1 MIFRQLFE
9 RESCTYTYLIGCEQ
23 TRQAVLI
30 DTVKSE
36 VERYLQLLKELNLK
50 LVYVLDTHTHA
61 DHITGAGA
69 LRDATG
75 ASTLLGEEAHSICVS
90 QTLHD
95 GQIINLGHLT
105 ITAWHTPGHT
115 DDSYSFILKSG
126 GQVYAF
132 TGDTLLIRGTG
143 RTDFQNGNAAAQ
155 YVSLFDQ
162 LLKLPDNTW
171 VYPGHDYKG
180 WAVSTIAEEKACNPR
195 LQVSNQAEYVALM
208 AGLKLPNPTLM
219 DIAVPANR
227 ACGNNL
233 AVS

>member
-9 RESCTYTYLIGCEQ
+9 RESSTYTYLIGCEQ

-36 VERYLQLLKELNLK
+36 VDRYLQLLDELNLK

-75 ASTLLGEEAHSICVS
+75 ACTLLGEEANSACVS
-90 QTLHD
+90 KAMHHGEVIHVGEMVLE
-95 GQIINLGHLT
+95 
-105 ITAWHTPGHT
+105 AWHTPGHT
-115 DDSYSFILKSG
+115 DDSYSFILNHN
-126 GQVYAF
+126 GQYYAF

-143 RTDFQNGNAAAQ
+143 RTDFQNGNAADQ
-155 YVSLFDQ
+155 YASLFAQ
-162 LLKLPDNTW
+162 LLTLPGSTW

-180 WAVSTIAEEKACNPR
+180 WTVSTIAEEKAYNPR
-195 LQVSNQAEYVALM
+195 LQVNNAAEYVALM
-208 AGLKLPNPTLM
+208 AKLKLPNPKLM

-227 ACGNNL
+227 ACGNI
-233 AVS
+233 

>member
-9 RESCTYTYLIGCEQ
+9 RESSTYTYLIGCDL

-36 VERYLQLLKELNLK
+36 VDSYLKLLQELNLT

-75 ASTLLGEEAHSICVS
+75 ASTLLGEEAHSACVS
-90 QTLHD
+90 KAMRHGELINI
-95 GQIINLGHLT
+95 GQLVLE
-105 ITAWHTPGHT
+105 ALHTPGHT
-115 DDSYSFILKSG
+115 DDSYSFILEDK
-126 GQVYAF
+126 GQLYAF

-143 RTDFQNGNAAAQ
+143 RTDFQNGSADDQ
-155 YVSLFDQ
+155 YTSLFEH

-180 WAVSTIAEEKACNPR
+180 WTVSTIGEEKAHNPR
-195 LQVSNQAEYVALM
+195 LQVKNRAAYVELM
-208 AGLKLPNPTLM
+208 NHLDLPNPKLM

-227 ACGNNL
+227 ACGQL
-233 AVS
+233 

>member
-9 RESCTYTYLIGCEQ
+9 RESSTYTYLIGCEQ

-30 DTVKSE
+30 DTVNSALDQ
-36 VERYLQLLKELNLK
+36 YLQLLDELNLK

-75 ASTLLGEEAHSICVS
+75 ASTLLGEEAHSACVS
-90 QTLHD
+90 KAMHHGD
-95 GQIINLGHLT
+95 IINVGQLVIEAL
-105 ITAWHTPGHT
+105 HTPGHT
-115 DDSYSFILKSG
+115 DDSYSFILEEN
-126 GQVYAF
+126 GQLYAF

-143 RTDFQNGNAAAQ
+143 RTDFQNGNATDQ
-155 YVSLFDQ
+155 YISLFDH

-180 WAVSTIAEEKACNPR
+180 WTVSTIGEERANNPR
-195 LQVSNQAEYVALM
+195 LQVKDLAEYVALM
-208 AGLKLPNPTLM
+208 NNLKLPNPKMM
-219 DIAVPANR
+219 DIAVPANK
-227 ACGNNL
+227 ACGK
-233 AVS
+233 V